1 MKIQVLAFG
10 QILDITQKD
19 SWEEEGILN
28 LNQLQEK
35 LWNDY
40 PALKEISFVF
50 SINKQISKDGALL
63 SDGCEVA
70 LLPPFSGG

>member
-1 MKIQVLAFG
+1 MKIQILAFG

-28 LNQLQEK
+28 LKQLQEK
-35 LWNDY
+35 LWNEY
-40 PALKEISFVF
+40 PALKEIPFVF
-50 SINKQISKDGALL
+50 SINKQISKLDALL

>member
-1 MKIQVLAFG
+1 MKIQILAFG

-40 PALKEISFVF
+40 PRLKEISFVF
-50 SINKQISKDGALL
+50 SINKQISKLDALL
-63 SDGCEVA
+63 NDGCEVA